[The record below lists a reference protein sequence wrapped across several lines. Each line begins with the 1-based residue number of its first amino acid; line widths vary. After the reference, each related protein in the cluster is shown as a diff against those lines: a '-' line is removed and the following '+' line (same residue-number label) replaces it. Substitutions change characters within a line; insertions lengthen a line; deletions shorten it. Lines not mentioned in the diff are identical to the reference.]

1 MSAVAIDEVQALHD
15 AVMGFRH
22 DPLGY
27 VLFAFPWGVEGTPL
41 AAESGPEPWQ
51 RELLERTLEDVLHAF
66 AIGLG
71 LPAVMALAAVTQAK
85 GNALTQLCTCSQ

>member
-1 MSAVAIDEVQALHD
+1 MDHLHE
-15 AVMGFRH
+15 AMHPRVGAACTQG
-22 DPLGY
+22 PQGGLG
-27 VLFAFPWGVEGTPL
+27 
-41 AAESGPEPWQ
+41 
-51 RELLERTLEDVLHAF
+51 ELLERALEDVLHAF